1 MGNFIHSFTPGKDT
15 DEKQNLGYYYPDAN
29 DDIRLLHCY

>member
-1 MGNFIHSFTPGKDT
+1 MGTLIHFFTHGKDT
-15 DEKQNLGYYYPDAN
+15 DEKQNLGYYYAEAN